1 MFSGDHP
8 LLSQAFSPMV
18 IRFFILQT
26 HYRSTLDFSSEA
38 LVAAEKGLK
47 RLFEA
52 FEILKKL
59 PVIEKQE
66 ATDKELEEKIN
77 KLIDEFEEFINDDF
91 NTAKVLANMFE
102 IVPVINS
109 MKDGLIKNDAISAAT
124 LQKLKTKFAVYLED
138 ILGLKDPNEN
148 SIQLNG
154 IIDLLVHIRKEAKS
168 KKDFF
173 TSDKIRKQPADLGI
187 EMKDE
192 KDGNISWSRK

>member
-1 MFSGDHP
+1 
-8 LLSQAFSPMV
+8 
-18 IRFFILQT
+18 
-26 HYRSTLDFSSEA
+26 LDFSSEA

-59 PVIEKQE
+59 PVMEKQE

-124 LQKLKTKFAVYLED
+124 LEKLKVKFAVYLED

-148 SIQLNG
+148 SSQLNG
-154 IIDLLVHIRKEAKS
+154 IMDLLVQIRKEAKS

-173 TSDKIRKQPADLGI
+173 TSDKIRKQLADLGI

>member
-1 MFSGDHP
+1 
-8 LLSQAFSPMV
+8 
-18 IRFFILQT
+18 
-26 HYRSTLDFSSEA
+26 LDFSSEA

-59 PVIEKQE
+59 PVIESQE

-77 KLIDEFEEFINDDF
+77 KLADEFEEFINDDF

-124 LQKLKTKFAVYLED
+124 LEKLKVKFAVYLED

-148 SIQLNG
+148 SSQLNG
-154 IIDLLVHIRKEAKS
+154 IMDLLVQIRKEAKS

-173 TSDKIRKQPADLGI
+173 TSDKIRKQLADLGI

>member
-1 MFSGDHP
+1 
-8 LLSQAFSPMV
+8 
-18 IRFFILQT
+18 
-26 HYRSTLDFSSEA
+26 SSEA

-52 FEILKKL
+52 FEVLKKI
-59 PVIEKQE
+59 PVFESRE
-66 ATDKELEEKIN
+66 ATDKALEEKIN
-77 KLIDEFEEFINDDF
+77 KLVDEFEEFINDDF

-124 LQKLKTKFAVYLED
+124 LQKLKVKFTVYLED

-148 SIQLNG
+148 SAQLNG
-154 IIDLLVHIRKEAKS
+154 IMDLLIQIRKEAKS

-173 TSDKIRKQPADLGI
+173 TSDKIRKQLVELGI

-192 KDGNISWSRK
+192 KDGNMSWSRV